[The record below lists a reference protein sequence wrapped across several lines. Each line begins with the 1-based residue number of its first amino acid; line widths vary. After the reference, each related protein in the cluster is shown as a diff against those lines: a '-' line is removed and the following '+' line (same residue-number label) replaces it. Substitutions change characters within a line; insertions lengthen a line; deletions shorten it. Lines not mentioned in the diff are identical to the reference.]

1 MARALCHAARPA
13 GAIIEA
19 IMATVSRA
27 AVRGVDLAAAS
38 KIIDH
43 ALGEARR
50 RNLRPMTLAVLD
62 AGGDLVA
69 FKREDGTGIRRFDVV
84 MGKAFGSLVM
94 NRPSRAIGKIGENN
108 ALFIQSLAVAT
119 QGRLVPTPGG
129 VLIKNQEGQIIGAV
143 GSSGEEADDDEAI
156 AIAAVRAAGFVPEP
170 AEPQGAK

>member
-1 MARALCHAARPA
+1 MRRTLLSGAAHALLSGAARRGRLGTAAALCHAARPA

-84 MGKAFGSLVM
+84 MGKAFGSL
-94 NRPSRAIGKIGENN
+94 
-108 ALFIQSLAVAT
+108 
-119 QGRLVPTPGG
+119 
-129 VLIKNQEGQIIGAV
+129 
-143 GSSGEEADDDEAI
+143 
-156 AIAAVRAAGFVPEP
+156 
-170 AEPQGAK
+170 

>member
-1 MARALCHAARPA
+1 MPRWRK
-13 GAIIEA
+13 GSDYEA
-19 IMATVSRA
+19 SMATVSRA
-27 AVRGVDLAAAS
+27 AVRGVDLASAAT
-38 KIIDH
+38 IIDH
-43 ALGEARR
+43 ALAQARR
-50 RNLRPMTLAVLD
+50 RNLRPMTIGVLD

-108 ALFIQSLAVAT
+108 ALFIQSLVAAT

-129 VLIKNQEGQIIGAV
+129 VLIKNEAGQIIGAV
-143 GSSGEEADDDEAI
+143 GASGDDADADEAI
-156 AIAAVRAAGFVPEP
+156 AIEAVRAAGFIPEP